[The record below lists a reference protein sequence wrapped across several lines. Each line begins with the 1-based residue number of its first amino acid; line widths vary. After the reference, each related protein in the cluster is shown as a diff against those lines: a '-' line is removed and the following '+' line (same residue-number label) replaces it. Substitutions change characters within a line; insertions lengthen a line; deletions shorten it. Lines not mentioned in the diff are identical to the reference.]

1 MPVQYRRGKMKRAGT
16 LSVLVALAALVAF
29 PAAGQSRRDTNQV
42 ISVAYGTVIGVERV
56 RLDSSARTGAV
67 LGGLAGLAVRGGGRT
82 TRSMA
87 RGAAIGGVGT
97 RILEGSNEA
106 IEYTVRLTSG
116 QDVRMITD
124 DTSIR
129 MGDCV
134 SVEQG
139 RSGNI
144 RRVSS
149 VHCEPGGAS
158 EPTEAHRVEATACDQ
173 AMQAL
178 AEATDEAAIE
188 LNIRRVRILCE
199 D

>member
-1 MPVQYRRGKMKRAGT
+1 MKRSIHLTAF
-16 LSVLVALAALVAF
+16 VALAALVAL
-29 PAAGQSRRDTNQV
+29 PALGQSRSDRNTV

-56 RLDSSARTGAV
+56 QLDSNAGTGAV

-82 TRSMA
+82 TRSMM

-97 RILEGSNEA
+97 RVMEGSNQA
-106 IEYTVRLTSG
+106 TEYTVRLTNG
-116 QDVRMITD
+116 RDVRMITD
-124 DTSIR
+124 DGSIR

-134 SVEQG
+134 AVEQG

-149 VHCEPGGAS
+149 VHCTDPKAY
-158 EPTEAHRVEATACDQ
+158 EPTAEVQAQASACDQ

-178 AEATDEAAIE
+178 ADATDEAAIE
-188 LNIRRVRILCE
+188 LNLRRVRILCE